1 MSRGLQISAIIPAR
15 AGSKGLKDKNIYPV
29 FNKPLIYY
37 TLLQAKMSTM
47 IDSIFVSTNDKRINE
62 ISDELDIDIIER
74 PADLCSD
81 TATSESALLHAI
93 EVINNEHLIYPDI
106 IVFLQVTSPLRLID
120 DIDKSIEQFINEKVD
135 SMFSAT
141 RMDDLTLWQK
151 KNDIW
156 KSINFD
162 HSNRLRRQEMP
173 NNYIE
178 NGSIYITKPKIL
190 KRYNNRLAGKISVYE
205 MQFWQT
211 WEIDTIEEIDLI
223 EYYMKK
229 YKIDKIDEF

>member
-81 TATSESALLHAI
+81 TATSESAL
-93 EVINNEHLIYPDI
+93 
-106 IVFLQVTSPLRLID
+106 
-120 DIDKSIEQFINEKVD
+120 
-135 SMFSAT
+135 SM
-141 RMDDLTLWQK
+141 L
-151 KNDIW
+151 
-156 KSINFD
+156 
-162 HSNRLRRQEMP
+162 
-173 NNYIE
+173 
-178 NGSIYITKPKIL
+178 
-190 KRYNNRLAGKISVYE
+190 
-205 MQFWQT
+205 
-211 WEIDTIEEIDLI
+211 
-223 EYYMKK
+223 
-229 YKIDKIDEF
+229 